1 DMGNGWKT
9 FSKNVQGWWNG
20 TVKGFQQGHGFQSMF
35 GLWQDPKKSSN
46 KNSSTPKGKVTSH
59 EVKSLGGNHYSK
71 KDIASVK
78 EMNAAITAYTN
89 SLKNLKATIKNND
102 PTKELKAMNKF
113 LGSNTKGWERAA

>member
-1 DMGNGWKT
+1 MDDAFHGRWSKIGTNIKKNWNGWLKDMGNGWKT

-59 EVKSLGGNHYSK
+59 EVKSLGG
-71 KDIASVK
+71 
-78 EMNAAITAYTN
+78 
-89 SLKNLKATIKNND
+89 
-102 PTKELKAMNKF
+102 
-113 LGSNTKGWERAA
+113 